1 MRLLIV
7 GTLKGQ
13 LTTATK
19 IAMDNGATVTHAEDH
34 EQAMRVLRGGKGAD
48 LLLVD
53 VALDIRDLVMRLEAE
68 HIHVPIVACGISN
81 DARAAVAAI
90 HAGAKEYIPLPPD
103 PELIAAVL
111 AAVAND
117 SREMVYRDE
126 AMAKVIKLAQQ
137 IAGSDASVMI
147 TGKSG
152 TGKEVLA
159 RYVHSRSNRAKR
171 PFISINCAAIP
182 EHLLESELFGHEKGA
197 FTGAVARRIGKFEEA
212 TGGTLLL
219 DEISEMD
226 VRLQSKLLRAIQERV
241 IDRVGGTRPVP
252 VDIRIIA
259 TSNRNLAD
267 AVREGTFR
275 EDLLFRLNV
284 VNLKIPPLRERPA
297 DILEL
302 AQHFAKKYADA
313 NGVPLRPISADARR
327 VLTTNRWQGNVRE
340 LENTIHRA
348 VLMAQG
354 DEIGA
359 DAILSPDG
367 DRLDLAKTVPAV
379 AHATFAA
386 EQVTRALVGR
396 TVADVERDL
405 ILETLKH
412 CLGNRTHA
420 ANILGISIRTLA
432 QQAERICRRR
442 PADPA
447 SGIERVS
454 AHGDGG
460 VIGPGG
466 SRIQSSSR
474 RRPGPI
480 TTGRGCLHEPST
492 ALPCRWISRYG
503 SRIGARYCL
512 LVRDDKSSNSG
523 FDFQTASRS
532 LRPVGSSQQ
541 RKSHLRVPATRSA
554 LPASSRGPTNR

>member
-19 IAMDNGATVTHAEDH
+19 IAMDNGASVTHAEDH

-53 VALDIRDLVMRLEAE
+53 VGLDIRDLVMRLEAE
-68 HIHVPIVACGISN
+68 HIHVPIVA
-81 DARAAVAAI
+81 
-90 HAGAKEYIPLPPD
+90 
-103 PELIAAVL
+103 
-111 AAVAND
+111 ND
-117 SREMVYRDE
+117 SRDLVYRDE

-147 TGKSG
+147 TGESG

-159 RYVHSRSNRAKR
+159 RYVHTRSNRARK

-197 FTGAVARRIGKFEEA
+197 FTGAIARRIGKFEEA

-302 AQHFAKKYADA
+302 AQHFAKKYAEA

-327 VLTTNRWQGNVRE
+327 VLTVNRW
-340 LENTIHRA
+340 
-348 VLMAQG
+348 
-354 DEIGA
+354 
-359 DAILSPDG
+359 
-367 DRLDLAKTVPAV
+367 
-379 AHATFAA
+379 
-386 EQVTRALVGR
+386 
-396 TVADVERDL
+396 
-405 ILETLKH
+405 
-412 CLGNRTHA
+412 
-420 ANILGISIRTLA
+420 
-432 QQAERICRRR
+432 
-442 PADPA
+442 
-447 SGIERVS
+447 
-454 AHGDGG
+454 
-460 VIGPGG
+460 
-466 SRIQSSSR
+466 
-474 RRPGPI
+474 
-480 TTGRGCLHEPST
+480 
-492 ALPCRWISRYG
+492 
-503 SRIGARYCL
+503 
-512 LVRDDKSSNSG
+512 
-523 FDFQTASRS
+523 
-532 LRPVGSSQQ
+532 
-541 RKSHLRVPATRSA
+541 
-554 LPASSRGPTNR
+554 